1 MTPPRRDF
9 RATCTDQLA
18 VLDAE
23 VRLLE
28 DRLRNARQVS
38 RPARFLLAAA
48 ALCGFP
54 VRLARSAA
62 YRRRSR

>member
-1 MTPPRRDF
+1 MTASRRF
-9 RATCTDQLA
+9 SCTDQLP

-28 DRLRNARQVS
+28 DRLRGARHTS
-38 RPARFLLAAA
+38 RPARFLLAVAA
-48 ALCGFP
+48 VPGFP